1 MSKEIKVFNVF
12 SYLPP
17 DCPDRLKKIINDCL
31 CSNET
36 LDNLLKLLGDVLNES
51 HLVNIILDL
60 VPIICSDSAIQLS
73 ELEFAI
79 LSLQNI
85 YNMNLLKT
93 DMKCK
98 LLEVIATVLL
108 TYQPS
113 QEVVVDVVQFLLN
126 VLENKTE
133 SFSTCLTSMDCLIEV
148 EMSTHGILKA
158 QIENFFDFLNHE
170 HLRDKASEI
179 TSLIIRNATNPIPN
193 QSRVLCDLLE
203 LLPSLGPFT
212 MVTVTKNILG
222 LCRVGFQ
229 TELKNS
235 LDKLIERYKTTFDLC
250 VLQTIISI
258 QECLGGITDET
269 AVFLYCTHPA
279 MPVGR
284 NLVSLDWL
292 ASSLHLK
299 KDGFEIRQFEPSDFD
314 GADARLKKLL
324 LLNKA
329 LYNQSL
335 DPAPFYQ
342 HFENLIAFAVKN
354 GNSRAFAA
362 VFRVMRDMLESKF
375 PANAAQIVLHSTVAL
390 GARHPACLPHI
401 IDFLKHFG
409 SNQPEQLPDAII
421 LGLVDAF
428 DEVETSTV
436 MPHMEHLIQFFMEA
450 SLYRYEFC
458 QPRMILRIIRNCLE
472 EKKNSNCGIAVLEL
486 CQALIRNQDYEIFQP
501 ELKTVLSLVETCHS
515 ESDVKQRAWMLRSL
529 ITHVNTDSLKDAFDA
544 DMDLSSTGKVE
555 KTDYPLIFVK
565 ILFDYN
571 KTGDTRSESLPVYW
585 SLERK
590 RSFRSFYFPLEI
602 SLIKNSKNYYRE
614 FVGLKID
621 FVVDPKW
628 GRAEPIYI
636 PVLEVDQVR
645 KACLQVHPFVCSA
658 VTIEARVVMSTT
670 DGRIFLSSLKPVHL
684 KLEDFLNPLSSSKS
698 FVELWDRL
706 VSQSDKCYSSVLFLP
721 QHENILKAVENGELE
736 RFQMTK
742 KKPMELAMVTPDSFL
757 VLVRILLVKNS
768 WNAEILVEDPSVL
781 PVIHSLLTEF
791 ST

>member
-1 MSKEIKVFNVF
+1 MSKETNMLTVF

-17 DCPDRLKKIINDCL
+17 DCPDRLKKIIKDCV

-36 LDNLLKLLGDVLNES
+36 LDNLLKLLGDVSYES

-60 VPIICSDSAIQLS
+60 VPIICSDSTIQLS

-98 LLEVIATVLL
+98 LLEVIVTVLL

-126 VLENKTE
+126 VLENKSE
-133 SFSTCLTSMDCLIEV
+133 PISTCLTSMDCLIEI
-148 EMSTHGILKA
+148 EMSTQGILGT
-158 QIENFFDFLNHE
+158 QIENFFDFLNHD

-179 TSLIIRNATNPIPN
+179 TSLIIRNATNSIPN

-203 LLPSLGPFT
+203 LMPSLGPFT
-212 MVTVTKNILG
+212 MVTVAKNILG
-222 LCRVGFQ
+222 ICRVGFQ
-229 TELKNS
+229 TELNNS
-235 LDKLIERYKTTFDLC
+235 LEKLLERYKTTFDLC
-250 VLQTIISI
+250 VLQTITSI

-284 NLVSLDWL
+284 NLISLDWL

-299 KDGFEIRQFEPSDFD
+299 KSRFEIRQFEPNDFD

-324 LLNKA
+324 LMNKA

-335 DPAPFYQ
+335 DPTLFYQ
-342 HFENLIAFAVKN
+342 HFENLIAFAIKN
-354 GNSRAFAA
+354 GTSRALAS
-362 VFRVMRDMLESKF
+362 VFRVMRDMLESNF
-375 PANAAQIVLHSTVAL
+375 PTNAAQIVLHSTVAL

-409 SNQPEQLPDAII
+409 ANQPGQLPDAIT

-428 DEVETSTV
+428 DDMEISIV

-450 SLYRYEFC
+450 TLYRYEFC

-501 ELKTVLSLVETCHS
+501 ELKTVLSLVETSHS

-544 DMDLSSTGKVE
+544 DMDLSSTGKIE

-571 KTGDTRSESLPVYW
+571 KIGDTRPVYW
-585 SLERK
+585 SLDRK

-602 SLIKNSKNYYRE
+602 SLIKNAENLHPE

-621 FVVDPKW
+621 FIVDPKW

-645 KACLQVHPFVCSA
+645 KACLQVHPLVCSA
-658 VTIEARVVMSTT
+658 ATIEARVVMSTT
-670 DGRIFLSSLKPVHL
+670 DGRIFLSGLEPIQL

-698 FVELWDRL
+698 FVELWDRI
-706 VSQSDKCYSSVLFLP
+706 VSQSEKCYSSALFLP
-721 QHENILKAVENGELE
+721 QPQKLLKAVEYGELDK
-736 RFQMTK
+736 FQMAE
-742 KKPMELAMVTPDSFL
+742 KPTELAMVTPDSFL
-757 VLVRILLVKNS
+757 VLVRILSVKNS
-768 WNAEILVEDPSVL
+768 WHAEILVEDPSVL
-781 PVIHSLLTEF
+781 PVIYSLLTEF

>member
-1 MSKEIKVFNVF
+1 MSKEITVFT
-12 SYLPP
+12 YLPP
-17 DCPDRLKKIINDCL
+17 DCPERLKKIISDSV

-36 LDNLLKLLGDVLNES
+36 LDNLLKLLGDASNES

-60 VPIICSDSAIQLS
+60 VPIICSDSTIQSS

-85 YNMNLLKT
+85 YNMNLLKA

-98 LLEVIATVLL
+98 LLEVIVTVLL

-133 SFSTCLTSMDCLIEV
+133 PISTSLTSMDCLIEI
-148 EMSTHGILKA
+148 EMSTQGILEA
-158 QIENFFDFLNHE
+158 QIENFFDFLNHDQ
-170 HLRDKASEI
+170 LRDKASEI

-203 LLPSLGPFT
+203 LIPSLKPFT
-212 MVTVTKNILG
+212 MVTVAKNILG
-222 LCRVGFQ
+222 LCRVEFQ
-229 TELKNS
+229 TELNNS
-235 LDKLIERYKTTFDLC
+235 LEKLLEKYKTTFDLC
-250 VLQTIISI
+250 VLQTITSI
-258 QECLGGITDET
+258 QECLGGITET

-284 NLVSLDWL
+284 NLISLDL
-292 ASSLHLK
+292 LGSSLHLK
-299 KDGFEIRQFEPSDFD
+299 KDGFEIQQFEPNDFD

-335 DPAPFYQ
+335 DSAPFYQ

-354 GNSRAFAA
+354 GSSRALAS

-375 PANAAQIVLHSTVAL
+375 PTNAAQIVLHSTVAL

-409 SNQPEQLPDAII
+409 SNHHGQLPDAII

-428 DEVETSTV
+428 DELENSTV
-436 MPHMEHLIQFFMEA
+436 MPHVEQLIQFFMEA
-450 SLYRYEFC
+450 TLYRYEFC

-501 ELKTVLSLVETCHS
+501 ELKTVLSLVETSHS

-529 ITHVNTDSLKDAFDA
+529 ITHVNTDSLKGAFDA
-544 DMDLSSTGKVE
+544 DMDLSSTGKIE
-555 KTDYPLIFVK
+555 KTDNPLIYVK
-565 ILFDYN
+565 ILLDYN

-602 SLIKNSKNYYRE
+602 SLIKNAENYHRE

-621 FVVDPKW
+621 FIVDPKW

-645 KACLQVHPFVCSA
+645 KACLQVHPLVCSA
-658 VTIEARVVMSTT
+658 ATIEARAVMSTM
-670 DGRIFLSSLKPVHL
+670 DGRIFLSCLEPIHL

-721 QHENILKAVENGELE
+721 QHEKLLKAVEYGELE

-742 KKPMELAMVTPDSFL
+742 KKPTELAMVTPDSFL